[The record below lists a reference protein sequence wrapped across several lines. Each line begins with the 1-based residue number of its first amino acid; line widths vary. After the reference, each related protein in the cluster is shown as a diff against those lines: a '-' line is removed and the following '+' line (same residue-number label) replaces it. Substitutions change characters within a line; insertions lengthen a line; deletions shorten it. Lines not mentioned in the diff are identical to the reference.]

1 VVGNKMGFLDTN
13 PASMIAPTDKAL
25 VTRMIKEQEAWAR
38 AVGGAVEADYT
49 GLSIKAARD
58 TNLAIE
64 RTILRHNMRPLDRIA
79 TGPYSA
85 HPDLQF
91 GNSTLAYQY
100 KGNVH
105 INLNTTVNG
114 SVRGWSDMAVKAQR
128 RAGEKLVEARK
139 ALTEL
144 EAEII
149 TRRGEI
155 QQGMATRRSA
165 LERNRAAGRLTESE
179 ILDEER
185 LFVRWDAELKDK
197 EKEWKKMIRIHKTA
211 MQDVESGRWGVYT
224 GGEATGIEST
234 VVNDLIT
241 HEIGHFA
248 HRRYGFHDPTSLAT
262 MATKKKAYK
271 TRIVTNPRTGRTTV
285 KKQWEGAYEPQKE
298 ASKISEYATTNDHE
312 FFAEAWADYHVND
325 GIHLTDKVRAFIE
338 EVIEANA
345 QFVDVAGW
353 DNAGLGA
360 LNRTRIRS
368 GSEAARSLIGRQ
380 LPGGL

>member
-1 VVGNKMGFLDTN
+1 
-13 PASMIAPTDKAL
+13 
-25 VTRMIKEQEAWAR
+25 
-38 AVGGAVEADYT
+38 
-49 GLSIKAARD
+49 
-58 TNLAIE
+58 
-64 RTILRHNMRPLDRIA
+64 
-79 TGPYSA
+79 
-85 HPDLQF
+85 
-91 GNSTLAYQY
+91 
-100 KGNVH
+100 
-105 INLNTTVNG
+105 
-114 SVRGWSDMAVKAQR
+114 
-128 RAGEKLVEARK
+128 
-139 ALTEL
+139 L

-224 GGEATGIEST
+224 GSEVTGIESP

-241 HEIGHFA
+241 HEIGHYA

-262 MATKKKAYK
+262 MATRKKVYK
-271 TRIVTNPRTGRTTV
+271 TRTRYNPRTGRTTV

-298 ASKISEYATTNDHE
+298 AGRVSEYATTNDHE
-312 FFAEAWADYHVND
+312 YFAEAWADYHAND
-325 GIHLTDKVRAFIE
+325 GIHLTDKVRGFIE

-345 QFVDVAGW
+345 QFPEVAAS
-353 DNAGLGA
+353 DRAGLG
-360 LNRTRIRS
+360 LQNRMRKQAESLATRKATAMEERY
-368 GSEAARSLIGRQ
+368 GKYRER
-380 LPGGL
+380 